1 MIVEDQSEVVEFLQ
15 SPDAHGGAPVERVDT
30 HTAVVFLAGSRA
42 LKLKRAVR
50 FDYVDFSTADRR
62 HSACEAE
69 LRVNR
74 RTAPAIYRSVLPVTR
89 AAGGALALGG
99 DGTPIDWVVEMARF
113 DQDELLDRLAA
124 AGRLDLALMR
134 PLADAIAAFHRDA
147 RPRPD
152 HGGAAGLRWVI
163 DGNATGFGDEGRG
176 ILDVDRAADVTA
188 RAGAELERQTERLE
202 RRRRDGCVRECHGD
216 LHLRNIVRIDGR
228 PVLFDAIEFND
239 DISCIDTLYDIA
251 FLLMDLWRRR
261 LPAHANAVFNGYVAG
276 RDEIADLALLPLL
289 LSCRAA
295 VRAKTSASAAR
306 VQEDGAARRRSEE
319 TSREYLAMAGELLRP
334 PAPRLVAIGGL
345 SGTGK
350 STLALRLAP
359 ALGAAP
365 GALVLRSDEIRK
377 SLCGAGRLDPLG
389 PGGYDQAVT
398 ARVYRTLIGRAA
410 AGVAAGRAVIADAVF
425 RRQQDRAAI
434 EQVAA
439 GAGVPFDGLWLTAP
453 GDVLTRRVAA
463 RTGDPSDATA
473 DIVRWQLAQPIGDLT
488 WSRIDASD
496 APERVADEATLLL
509 GAQAGSRA

>member
-1 MIVEDQSEVVEFLQ
+1 MIVEDQSEVIEFLE
-15 SPDAHGGAPVERVDT
+15 SPDAHRGARVERVDT
-30 HTAVVFLAGSRA
+30 HTAVVFLASGRA

-62 HSACEAE
+62 RSACEAE

-89 AAGGALALGG
+89 AADGALALGG
-99 DGTPIDWVVEMARF
+99 EGTPIDWVVEMARF

-134 PLADAIAAFHRDA
+134 PLADAIAAFHGDA

-163 DGNATGFGDEGRG
+163 DGNATGFADEGRD

-188 RAGAELERQTERLE
+188 RAAAELERQTERLE

-261 LPAHANAVFNGYVAG
+261 LPAHANAVCNGYVAE
-276 RDEIADLALLPLL
+276 RDEIGDLALLPLF

-306 VQEDGAARRRSEE
+306 VQEDAAARRRLED
-319 TSREYLAMAGELLRP
+319 TAREYLAMAGELLRP

-377 SLCGAGRLDPLG
+377 ALCGVGRLEPLG
-389 PGGYDQAVT
+389 PGGYDDAVT
-398 ARVYRTLIGRAA
+398 ARVYRTLIARAA
-410 AGVAAGRAVIADAVF
+410 VGVAAGRAVIADAVF
-425 RRQQDRAAI
+425 RRQQDRVAI

-439 GAGVPFDGLWLTAP
+439 AAGVPFDALWLTAP
-453 GDVLTRRVAA
+453 DDVLMRRVAA

-473 DIVRWQLAQPIGDLT
+473 DIVRWQLAQRIGDLT
-488 WSRIDASD
+488 WSPLDASRVPDRVTDD
-496 APERVADEATLLL
+496 ATALL
-509 GAQAGSRA
+509 GARAGSRA